1 MTEEILLD
9 ELNELCENWL
19 CPMDL
24 MDSID
29 DYTNE
34 KIIDELQRLVDNTDC
49 KAEFTHSLI
58 LKRRIK
64 ELKR

>member
-1 MTEEILLD
+1 MDEEKLLD
-9 ELNELCENWL
+9 ELNDLCDNTL

-34 KIIDELQRLVDNTDC
+34 KIIEELQSLVDEVTVDS
-49 KAEFTHSLI
+49 EFTHSI
-58 LKRRIK
+58 LLQRRIK
-64 ELKR
+64 KLTR

>member
-34 KIIDELQRLVDNTDC
+34 KIIDELCLRHPNYF
-49 KAEFTHSLI
+49 ESYGFFS
-58 LKRRIK
+58 
-64 ELKR
+64 

>member
-34 KIIDELQRLVDNTDC
+34 KIIEELQRLVDN
-49 KAEFTHSLI
+49 THSLI